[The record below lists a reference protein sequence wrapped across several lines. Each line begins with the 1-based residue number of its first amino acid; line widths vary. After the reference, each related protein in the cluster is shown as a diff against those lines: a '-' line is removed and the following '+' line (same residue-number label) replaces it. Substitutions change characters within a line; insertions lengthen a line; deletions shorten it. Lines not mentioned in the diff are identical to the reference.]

1 MRTGPDVV
9 TTDVADVNNLD
20 KDERGALP
28 GGVHRLVELE
38 SRGVGKPVRLSHD
51 PPSFRLSLSL
61 SLSLILSFSLS
72 LFLFGLDGTANVFR
86 PCSGRRFARISATNF
101 VH

>member
-61 SLSLILSFSLS
+61 SFSHSLILSFSLS
-72 LFLFGLDGTANVFR
+72 IWT
-86 PCSGRRFARISATNF
+86 
-101 VH
+101 